1 MLVLSQK
8 PGQKIRLRI
17 GDVVVWVQ
25 VVDAGRD
32 KVRLGIEAPREV
44 EILREELLAEA
55 QREGKS

>member
-25 VVDAGRD
+25 VVDAGRG

-44 EILREELLAEA
+44 EILREELLSESR
-55 QREGKS
+55 REGKP

>member
-1 MLVLSQK
+1 MSRK
-8 PGQKIRLRI
+8 PLEKIRLRI

-44 EILREELLAEA
+44 EILREELLSEG
-55 QREGKS
+55 QREAK

>member
-8 PGQKIRLRI
+8 PGQKIRLRV

-44 EILREELLAEA
+44 EILREELLSES
-55 QREGKS
+55 QREAK

>member
-1 MLVLSQK
+1 MLVVSRK
-8 PGQKIRLRI
+8 PLEKIRLRI

-44 EILREELLAEA
+44 EILREELLSES
-55 QREGKS
+55 QREAK